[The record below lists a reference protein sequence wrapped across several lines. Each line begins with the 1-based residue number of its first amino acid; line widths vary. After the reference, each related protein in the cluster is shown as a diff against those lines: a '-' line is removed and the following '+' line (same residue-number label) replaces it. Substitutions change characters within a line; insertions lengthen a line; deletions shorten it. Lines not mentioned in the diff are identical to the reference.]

1 MNLPGQDKE
10 DLLIIKQLLKEYRVL
25 RTEQIYACFPDKERR
40 VVANMLSFLR
50 RGGQLVSDPSGD
62 FVALN
67 RPELKKGLD
76 EKVIAAFWVLL
87 RFGRQAEYH
96 ARADYPAQIFFF
108 SEGAEYEIVYSPYG
122 NEAMLSAVFARREPD
137 DTHFLVIVES
147 PEQIEALDI
156 PQADWFCT
164 VEGDGTVHRYIQ
176 EESE

>member
-1 MNLPGQDKE
+1 MKLPGQEKE
-10 DLLIIKQLLKEYRVL
+10 DLAKIKRLLKEYWVL
-25 RTEQIYACFPDKERR
+25 RVDQLYACFPDKERR

-50 RGGQLVSDPSGD
+50 RGGQLVSDPSGE

-87 RFGRQAEYH
+87 RFGGQAEYH
-96 ARADYPAQIFFF
+96 ARAEYPAQIFFF
-108 SEGAEYEIVYSPYG
+108 MAGTEYEIVHVTYG
-122 NEAMLSAVFARREPD
+122 NEAMLNAVFARRESD
-137 DTHFLVIVES
+137 GTHFLVVVES
-147 PEQIEALDI
+147 PEQIESLEI

-164 VEGDGTVHRYIQ
+164 VEADGTVHRYIQ